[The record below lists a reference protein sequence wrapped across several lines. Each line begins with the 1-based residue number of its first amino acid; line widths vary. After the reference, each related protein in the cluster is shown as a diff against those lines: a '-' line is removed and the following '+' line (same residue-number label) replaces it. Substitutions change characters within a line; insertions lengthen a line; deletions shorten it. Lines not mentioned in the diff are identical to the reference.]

1 MSTTPIEGE
10 RRSSGAETAAGFLAA
25 ISLTASALAIF
36 YRPVRL
42 APFAILIALI
52 AVALAHERHGRLAAA
67 ALFAASAAW
76 LVGMAFA
83 VLTSNPIY

>member
-1 MSTTPIEGE
+1 MSTAPIEE

-25 ISLTASALAIF
+25 ISLTASAIAIF

-52 AVALAHERHGRLAAA
+52 AAALANERHRRLAAA
-67 ALFAASAAW
+67 AVIVASAAW
-76 LVGMAFA
+76 LIGMAFA

>member
-1 MSTTPIEGE
+1 MSTAPLEE

-25 ISLTASALAIF
+25 ISLTASAIAIV

-52 AVALAHERHGRLAAA
+52 ASALAKDRHKRLAAA
-67 ALFAASAAW
+67 AVVVASAAW
-76 LVGMAFA
+76 LIGMAIA

>member
-1 MSTTPIEGE
+1 VSTTPLEGE

-25 ISLTASALAIF
+25 ISLTASAIALV

-52 AVALAHERHGRLAAA
+52 ASALAKERHRGLAAA
-67 ALFAASAAW
+67 AIAIASAAW
-76 LVGMAFA
+76 LVGMAIA

>member
-1 MSTTPIEGE
+1 MSTTPLEE

-25 ISLTASALAIF
+25 ISLTASAIAIF

-52 AVALAHERHGRLAAA
+52 ASALANERHKKLAAA
-67 ALFAASAAW
+67 AVVIAGAAW

>member
-1 MSTTPIEGE
+1 MSTTPIEE

-25 ISLTASALAIF
+25 ISLTASAIAIF

-52 AVALAHERHGRLAAA
+52 AAALANDRHRRLAAA
-67 ALFAASAAW
+67 AVIAASAAW
-76 LVGMAFA
+76 LIGMAFA